1 MPCHVCVNNNIQGL
15 HLDGRQLNVTMA
27 ISREE
32 AVKVKASNDEKRKVD
47 KRNLHLAKE
56 GTMDLQSQESKLLSK
71 SELVKRQRAA
81 SEKKA
86 KLANPNY
93 FVSKTRLCI
102 RNLAASVSE
111 KQLRDVLLKYI
122 KGTPAAKIKQVKI
135 FCITETEVVSLSI
148 IVATIISYLQLVR
161 IHSFNL
167 CL

>member
-1 MPCHVCVNNNIQGL
+1 
-15 HLDGRQLNVTMA
+15 MA

-32 AVKVKASNDEKRKVD
+32 AVKIKAANDEKRKVD
-47 KRNLHLAKE
+47 KRNLYLAKE
-56 GTMDLQSQESKLLSK
+56 GTMDLQSQESKMLSK

-111 KQLRDVLLKYI
+111 KRLKDVLIKYV
-122 KGTPAAKIKQVKI
+122 KGTPGRIKQVNSLCMLI
-135 FCITETEVVSLSI
+135 LCISH
-148 IVATIISYLQLVR
+148 YLYTLLR
-161 IHSFNL
+161 CIYN
-167 CL
+167 